1 MALVMNLGD
10 CHQRSGLLKQ
20 GITFDRDNIIG
31 KQLTISLVLKQQAA
45 DEFAGQRRSAGREK
59 KDWGRCWEGVVAMGV
74 ASVRK
79 R

>member
-1 MALVMNLGD
+1 MNLGD

-45 DEFAGQRRSAGREK
+45 DEFAGNDPGGAAK
-59 KDWGRCWEGVVAMGV
+59 KDWGRCWESVVKLGKD
-74 ASVRK
+74 ASPAY
-79 R
+79 